1 MFKKF
6 TFLLFMCLFAG
17 VSAWGQRAVSG
28 TVTDK
33 SGEPLIAVNV
43 VVQGTTTGTVTD
55 LDGKYSVQVSGAD
68 AVLEFTFVGYI
79 TIRETVGARNV
90 IDVTL
95 EEDAEVLDEVVVSAL
110 GFAQKKDQMGATY
123 STVNSQD
130 VVRSG
135 ETGVIN
141 GLGGKA
147 AGGRI
152 ARSCGATRLLASNIS
167 GAPDR
172 LARRPQP

>member
-6 TFLLFMCLFAG
+6 TFLLFMCLFTG
-17 VSAWGQRAVSG
+17 LSAWGQRTVSG
-28 TVTDK
+28 TVMDK
-33 SGEPLIAVNV
+33 AGEPLIAVNV

-55 LDGKYSVQVSGAD
+55 VDGKYSIQVGGAD

-110 GFAQKKDQMGATY
+110 GFTQKKDQMGATY

-147 AGGRI
+147 AGVRI
-152 ARSCGATRLLASNIS
+152 ARSNGDAVFSSTS
-167 GAPDR
+167 
-172 LARRPQP
+172 